1 MKLPFLKFVYSG
13 LLTGMPPLT
22 YNPITKNPLNIPF
35 SIKPESLYIN
45 FQLNETQTT
54 YLNNYI
60 HDYNKDL
67 EIIPVKL
74 LNHETNKNNYLSV
87 NIYNCTSPV
96 FMNDNDMTR
105 CEVNTYVKN
114 TKTNKTGTLIL
125 DYISSELSMDP
136 VNIFKSKE
144 DIKYTKDEEYNNIEC
159 LSNKD
164 KIDLKLIFRKMFEK
178 QIKINDEL
186 IEYSDYIFYKNG
198 IYDKLYY
205 DTTLVKAVT
214 IMPTLFTLQTF
225 KYRDLNFDYFN
236 SLFYFKNKIEFVGGM
251 WNNLYDLS

>member
-45 FQLNETQTT
+45 FKLNETQTS

-74 LNHETNKNNYLSV
+74 LNRETNKSNYLSV

-96 FMNDNDMTR
+96 FMNDNNMTR

-125 DYISSELSMDP
+125 DYISSELS
-136 VNIFKSKE
+136 FH
-144 DIKYTKDEEYNNIEC
+144 
-159 LSNKD
+159 LA
-164 KIDLKLIFRKMFEK
+164 RGK
-178 QIKINDEL
+178 Q
-186 IEYSDYIFYKNG
+186 
-198 IYDKLYY
+198 
-205 DTTLVKAVT
+205 
-214 IMPTLFTLQTF
+214 
-225 KYRDLNFDYFN
+225 
-236 SLFYFKNKIEFVGGM
+236 
-251 WNNLYDLS
+251 